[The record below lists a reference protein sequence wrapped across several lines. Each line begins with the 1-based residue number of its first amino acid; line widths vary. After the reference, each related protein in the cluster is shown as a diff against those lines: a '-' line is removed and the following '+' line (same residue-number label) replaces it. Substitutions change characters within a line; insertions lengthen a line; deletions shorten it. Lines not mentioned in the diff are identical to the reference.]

1 MSQTFTER
9 ELTPENPLLRDATV
23 EALTP
28 RVEPQEIQKFL
39 ELAASVSTPAPLGA
53 TGSVNIAIWG
63 TVDCKPQG
71 QPWKYNTEIWGGPA
85 YFGSAVGVMYTA
97 YDTWDAFFRNVTS
110 VHAQGIAEG
119 GGILQINWMN
129 SSGVPCGQ
137 FNGAAGGVGLLE
149 AGGSG
154 GWQRA

>member
-1 MSQTFTER
+1 MSQTLTER
-9 ELTPENPLLRDATV
+9 DLTPANPRVRKATM

-28 RVEPQEIQKFL
+28 RVEADEVRKFL
-39 ELAASVSTPAPLGA
+39 ELAVGLGTPEPIGA

-63 TVDCKPQG
+63 TVDCKPQS

-85 YFGSAVGVMYTA
+85 YFGTAVGVMLTA

-110 VHAQGIAEG
+110 VHTQGIAEG

-137 FNGAAGGVGLLE
+137 FNGAAGGIGLLE

-154 GWQRA
+154 RWVHK